1 MNHKILSFP
10 VRNPIRVSY
19 RGYPTKKSNTIKSN
33 DPQCQPPFSD
43 PFLLLVKT
51 MIQDQVRQLVVPPS
65 QVQYSPLTPQ
75 MEYPPLMSQIQ
86 YPNWPVH
93 QPQGIPTM

>member
-1 MNHKILSFP
+1 M
-10 VRNPIRVSY
+10 
-19 RGYPTKKSNTIKSN
+19 KSN

-65 QVQYSPLTPQ
+65 SQVQYSPPTPQ
-75 MEYPPLMSQIQ
+75 MEYLPPMPQIQ
-86 YPNWPVH
+86 YPNLAVY